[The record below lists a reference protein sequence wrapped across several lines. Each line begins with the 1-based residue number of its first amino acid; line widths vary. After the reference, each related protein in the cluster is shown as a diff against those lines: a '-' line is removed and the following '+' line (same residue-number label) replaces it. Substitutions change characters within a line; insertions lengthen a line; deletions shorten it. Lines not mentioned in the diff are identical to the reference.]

1 MAQTTTTV
9 YYPEPGYDNWER
21 KRPEELGM
29 DSAKLQEAMDFA
41 SAHEAAESRDIPNTL
56 GTDPIND
63 HPHNEIIGPTKERTG
78 VNGVI
83 TRHGYIAGEWGDT
96 ERVDMTFSVAKSYVS
111 TMAGLA
117 FDKGLIRDVHDL
129 VKDYVDDGG
138 FDSEHNARITWQ
150 NLLQQ
155 TSEWEG
161 VLWDKPDMADR
172 RRGRDRELNEPGTFY
187 EYNDVRV
194 NRLALSVLRVLREPL
209 PEVLKREI
217 MDPIGASDSWEWHG
231 YRNSYVTI
239 DGREMQSVSG
249 GGHWGGGVW
258 ASSFD
263 HARFGYLFLR
273 RGNWGGRQLISERW
287 VDLATAP
294 SEREPT
300 YAYMWW
306 VNPGGALFP
315 SAPESSFFAVGKGT
329 NLIWVDPEHDLTVV
343 IRWISREHADGFIE
357 RILAAINTSS

>member
-1 MAQTTTTV
+1 MAQETKREI
-9 YYPEPGYDNWER
+9 YYPGAGADWER
-21 KRPEELGM
+21 RAPEDVGM
-29 DSAKLQEAMDFA
+29 DSAKLQEAMEFA
-41 SAHEAAESRDIPNTL
+41 TAHEAPESRDIPNTL
-56 GTDPIND
+56 GSDPIND
-63 HPHNEIIGPTKERTG
+63 HPFNEIVGPTKERTG

-117 FDKGLIRDVHDL
+117 YDKGLIRDVHDL
-129 VKDYVDDGG
+129 VKDYIHDGK
-138 FDSEHNARITWQ
+138 FDSEHNAKITWEY
-150 NLLQQ
+150 LLQQ

-161 VLWDKPDMADR
+161 VLWDKPDLADR
-172 RRGRDRELNEPGTFY
+172 RMGRDRELNEPGTFY

-194 NRLALSVLRVLREPL
+194 NLLSYCVLQLLREPL

-217 MDPIGASDSWEWHG
+217 MDPIGASDTWQWHG

-239 DGREMQSVSG
+239 DGKEMQSVSG

-258 ASSFD
+258 ANSFD

-273 RGNWGGRQLISERW
+273 RGKWQDRQLISEKW
-287 VDLATAP
+287 VDMATTP
-294 SEREPT
+294 SKLNPH

-306 VNPGGALFP
+306 VNPDRKLFP
-315 SAPESSFFAVGKGT
+315 SAPATSFFAIGKGA

-343 IRWISREHADGFIE
+343 IRWINREHADGFIQ
-357 RILAAINTSS
+357 RVLAAVNE